1 MTLPNREWF
10 RFHVRTIER
19 HSADN
24 GENTASRW
32 TTNHIEVSKIGN
44 LTAGAASFW
53 SWKTII
59 IPTASDFELVAG
71 MDEVID
77 FGITLNATIEH
88 DDCSPADFNIY
99 WDPLDCPVPAYMW
112 DPDMVSGRFYDGINQ
127 WQNYPQY
134 MNCFGG
140 EGFVFPAAAYPIS
153 ATRWIAAYP
162 WGGPEEGNQTQAE
175 LFQQGLA
182 FYLDLGGCGGGC
194 VSPLGIGEELS
205 GRIEPLR
212 LQVNYFNP
220 VVNSLSRRSMTPA
233 GGVELILTGLAF
245 DQDNNEISSAARNST
260 NVWRN
265 WVSIVDRIEF
275 IGQQGQGS
283 TIITSAGGDFTVDS
297 DTQITIPIM
306 PALAEGTYEIRL
318 EKSAVAGIGIIE
330 GYAGDWRAA
339 ADGRV
344 REGVRFSFFVGE
356 GDGAIIDPKGT
367 LLYSKWA
374 FKAKDGS
381 TIFQYWAPIDV
392 RSTERF
398 YDGRLISESGI
409 TRAIDDRSGLP
420 SISDMS
426 VDVAVDKELRQLLAG
441 YMLKNQLVELYFG
454 WANQPEAWKQNVI
467 TMIIDDHHIEGDV
480 LKVTLKDITQKYFRI
495 SVPRYIITL
504 DEYPNAHE
512 SAIGQPMSEA
522 LGFCS
527 KTDDPPGAINAQ
539 YIDTTA
545 FKYLALRGSAH
556 AILEVYSDGIAM
568 VEGAG
573 NDYTISYEDGG
584 RTYINFNLDQGDN
597 KITFNCEGYMFA
609 AWNSLNGYV
618 QNPAYIIGFLFA
630 FLAEIPDA
638 LLDLT
643 AIDTLAAIFEARAGG
658 DICGSSGECEWSGY
672 LIIQDFQPLETVAQ
686 ELNFTYG
693 SKLWPDHEG
702 RFTFGIKDLTNW
714 QSDIWIFEQIDALK
728 PSARKEGL
736 REMMNFVKA
745 QYGNIPTASAFS
757 GSIEESR
764 PGLIVDYE
772 AQIEAADSPWKFPW
786 TNSFDLVSRRVLD
799 ELYKRGNGV
808 KEISFSLA
816 IDWIFELDI
825 FDSFI
830 YQNPFAPTL
839 SGEGQQQWYYYVKS
853 LSYNFV
859 DNTIDFIG
867 IDLQWLLRQCFI
879 IGVCADMAESWM
891 DATEQMRL
899 FGYVCECE
907 LSGLGSGFPDGEPCK
922 KICPC

>member
-1 MTLPNREWF
+1 MTLPNREWNQF
-10 RFHVRTIER
+10 YVRTIVR
-19 HSADN
+19 HSAN
-24 GENTASRW
+24 NSEGPQASKW
-32 TTNHIEVSKIGN
+32 TTNHIEGSKVGN
-44 LTAGAASFW
+44 LTAGATSFW
-53 SWKTII
+53 SWKTIA
-59 IPTASDFELVAG
+59 IPKAIDFNLAVS
-71 MDEVID
+71 MDEVVD
-77 FGITLNATIEH
+77 FGVSINASIDH
-88 DDCSPADFNIY
+88 DDCGPANFDI
-99 WDPLDCPVPAYMW
+99 WWEPLDCPLPVYTW
-112 DPDMVSGRFYDGINQ
+112 DPDLVSGRFYDGVNQ
-127 WQNYPQY
+127 WQNYPYYQSCA
-134 MNCFGG
+134 NGDGFNFGAG
-140 EGFVFPAAAYPIS
+140 TYPIS
-153 ATRWIAAYP
+153 ATRWIASSWPA
-162 WGGPEEGNQTQAE
+162 EGNQMQE
-175 LFQQGLA
+175 NLFQMGMV
-182 FYLDLGGCGGGC
+182 FYLDIAGCGGGC
-194 VSPLGIGEELS
+194 AAPLGIGEELS
-205 GRIEPLR
+205 GHVEVLK

-220 VVNSLSRRSMTPA
+220 VVNSLSRKSMTPD
-233 GGVELILTGLAF
+233 GGIELILTGLAF
-245 DQDNNEISSAARNST
+245 NQDDAELCSVERSIFNLPV
-260 NVWRN
+260 VWN
-265 WVSIVDRIEF
+265 SIVDWIDF
-275 IGQQGQGS
+275 IGQQGQG
-283 TIITSAGGDFTVDS
+283 TRTLLGPADFTVDS
-297 DTQITIPIM
+297 DNQITIHSM
-306 PALAEGTYEIRL
+306 PPLAAGTYEIRL
-318 EKSAVAGIGIIE
+318 QKSATLIGVVE
-330 GYAGDWRAA
+330 GYAGDWIAA
-339 ADGRV
+339 TDGRV

-356 GDGAIIDPKGT
+356 GDGAIVDPKGT

-381 TIFQYWAPIDV
+381 QIFQYWAPIDV
-392 RSTERF
+392 RSTDRF

-409 TRAIDDRSGLP
+409 TRSIDDRSGLP
-420 SISDMS
+420 NISDMS

-454 WANQPEAWKQNVI
+454 WANQPEAWKQNVM
-467 TMIIDDHHIEGDV
+467 TMIVDDHHIEGDV

-495 SVPRYIITL
+495 SVPRYIITI

-512 SAIGQPMSEA
+512 SAIGQPMAEA

-527 KTDDPPGAINAQ
+527 KIDDPPGAINAQ

-556 AILEVYSDGIAM
+556 RILEVYSDGIIQ

-584 RTYINFNLDQGDN
+584 RTYINFNVDQGDN

-609 AWNSLNGYV
+609 AWNSINGYV

-630 FLAEIPDA
+630 FLAEVPGA

-643 AIDTLAAIFEARAGG
+643 ALDMLAAIFEARAGG

-745 QYGNIPTASAFS
+745 QYGNIPTSSAFS

-764 PGLIVDYE
+764 PGLIIDYE

-808 KEISFSLA
+808 KEISFPLA

-839 SGEGQQQWYYYVKS
+839 SGNGQQQWYYYVKS
-853 LSYNFV
+853 LHYNFV
-859 DNTIDFIG
+859 DNTIDVTA

-907 LSGLGSGFPDGEPCK
+907 LSGTGASFPDGEPCK